1 MHSPYVSRR
10 RLLQAAGAAAVA
22 AATAP
27 VIGDSPAAAAIAPAR
42 PDIGVAAFP
51 FEFGQVRLSAGRWLD
66 NQNRTLS
73 YLRFVDVNRLLYNF
87 RANHRLSTAGAAA
100 TGGWDAPNF
109 PFRTHMQGHFLT
121 AWAQAFAVLGDT
133 TCRDK
138 ANAMVA
144 GLAACQANNAAAGF
158 NQGYLSGFSESD
170 FTALEAR
177 TLSNGNVPYY
187 S

>member
-1 MHSPYVSRR
+1 MYSPYVSRR

-73 YLRFVDVNRLLYNF
+73 YLRFVDVNRLLYKLDLRN
-87 RANHRLSTAGAAA
+87 
-100 TGGWDAPNF
+100 
-109 PFRTHMQGHFLT
+109 RT
-121 AWAQAFAVLGDT
+121 QAVVYAYENGI
-133 TCRDK
+133 DK
-138 ANAMVA
+138 PEDDSWTWPSNA
-144 GLAACQANNAAAGF
+144 
-158 NQGYLSGFSESD
+158 
-170 FTALEAR
+170 
-177 TLSNGNVPYY
+177 
-187 S
+187 